1 MKIDYSIFNQ
11 KTAIDRFLYAI
22 ENDYFVEAHELLE
35 DDWNLYKKQGQKNK
49 ALMLK
54 GLINGATAL
63 ALFFIKKR
71 PTSYEKVWPAFLK
84 YIPLLDELEI
94 EDKDKFY
101 KAKEILLNINNK
113 VKIKQD

>member
-71 PTSYEKVWPAFLK
+71 PAAYKKVWPAFLK
-84 YIPLLDELEI
+84 YIPLLDGLEI